1 MVELACA
8 AGACDT
14 ASLMT
19 QRTIRF
25 FAFTSD
31 IGAGLPGV

>member
-8 AGACDT
+8 AAACDT

-19 QRTIRF
+19 QRATRF
-25 FAFTSD
+25 FAFIRD